1 MSCLSVPYSLLV
13 TATNKY
19 LQTERQI
26 NVKTT
31 LVFITET
38 NEWAV
43 YKSGM
48 GTRGQGRGD
57 ACVGTWDLGTRDEG
71 LEDIKYGTRG
81 RVGRG
86 RGDVKNRDAGD
97 AGCE

>member
-57 ACVGTWDLGTRDEG
+57 TCVGTWGRKTRDLGT
-71 LEDIKYGTRG
+71 LSM
-81 RVGRG
+81 G
-86 RGDVKNRDAGD
+86 RGDAGMSKTGTQGTWD
-97 AGCE
+97 VNEYRKSRR